1 MTSSLLAALR
11 GSQKPRVLFRPPAAS
26 EAAGF
31 EAIELAESVGL
42 ILDPWQQILVRATLA
57 EQADGRYAADT
68 VAALV
73 ARQNGKGGWLEA
85 ITLHGMFLVRDPLTL
100 WTAHQFK
107 TSSEAFLRIRGWI
120 DSSDDLRKCVSK
132 MNAAHGEEGIE
143 LFGGAVRLR
152 FVARSK
158 SSGRGFSPQRIIF
171 DEAQELSTAAQG
183 ALVPSMRAQSNRQS
197 IYTGTV
203 PSPDVNHPEVFTGLR
218 DRGRAG
224 LAKRFAW
231 AEWSPKGSDD
241 PVKAAALNLDDQ
253 SHWAAANPAL
263 GYRVTMDALSSD
275 RNELTDD
282 DFAREA
288 LSVWPSTPD
297 QGISV
302 FGPGV
307 WEDLGTADL
316 PKLRPSAIG
325 LEVATERGT
334 ASIAAAVGGEVATVA
349 AVDERPGT
357 GWLVPEAKRIQSEQ
371 GCEVAIHGQGPAS
384 DLIPA
389 LEAAGVRLKILK
401 AGDYSD
407 ACAQLWDRVAEQTLQ
422 HPEHPLLDRAVYGAT
437 KRPIGDRWVWDM
449 KKSATNVAMLKAATV
464 ALWAASSGADYN
476 VLDSIY

>member
-1 MTSSLLAALR
+1 MLR
-11 GSQKPRVLFRPPAAS
+11 GSQRPRVLYRPTAAS
-26 EAAGF
+26 EAAGV

-42 ILDPWQQILVRATLA
+42 MLDPWQQLLVRVTLA

-85 ITLHGMFLVRDPLTL
+85 VALHGLFLVRDPLTL

-107 TSSEAFLRIRGWI
+107 TSSEAFLRIRGWV
-120 DSSDDLRKCVSK
+120 DGSDDLRKCVSK

-143 LFGGAVRLR
+143 LFRGSVRLR

-183 ALVPSMRAQSNRQS
+183 ALVPSMRAQRTRQS

-203 PSPDVNHPEVFTGLR
+203 PGPDVNHPEVFTGLR

-224 LAKRFAW
+224 KAKRFAW
-231 AEWSPKGSDD
+231 AEWSPRGSGDPLKASQLDLDD
-241 PVKAAALNLDDQ
+241 PK
-253 SHWAAANPAL
+253 HWAASNPAI
-263 GYRVTMDALSSD
+263 GYRVSLEALQSD

-288 LSVWPSTPD
+288 LSVWPSVPD
-297 QGISV
+297 EGISV
-302 FGPGV
+302 FGPGA
-307 WEDLGTADL
+307 WEGLANPDLQPERPTAV
-316 PKLRPSAIG
+316 G
-325 LEVATERGT
+325 LEVAVDRSRG
-334 ASIAAAVGGEVATVA
+334 SIAASVHGSPATVA

-357 GWLVPEAKRIQSEQ
+357 GWLVAEAKRIQDTY
-371 GCEVAIHGQGPAS
+371 GCDVAVHGAGSAA

-389 LEAAGVRLKILK
+389 LEAADVRLTILR
-401 AGDYSD
+401 AGDYAD
-407 ACAQLWDRVAEQTLQ
+407 ACAQMWDAVAEARLQ
-422 HPEHPLLDRAVYGAT
+422 HPDHPLLNQAVYGAT
-437 KRPIGDRWVWDM
+437 KRPTGDRWVWDM

-464 ALWAASSGADYN
+464 ALWAASQGANYDPMGS
-476 VLDSIY
+476 VL